1 MQGNQKLGLSGERF
15 TVEYSLFCKQADAK
29 QIALAI
35 IVEDT
40 VEFPYDLLPE
50 GEIKDQIVGKIEEL
64 TEIGENQFKL
74 IVSYAIEITA
84 FTIPQLMNVILG
96 NISLMPNIKVERFT
110 LPQSLA
116 ARFSGPRFGRDGLRK
131 LLNIPT
137 RPLLSTAIKPMGLT
151 YKELAEMVYQV
162 AKGGIDIVK
171 DDHGISNQ
179 PFSRFKDRVQA
190 NQDALEKANNETGN
204 KSIFL
209 PNITGRA
216 DELLENAY
224 FAKKIGCG
232 GLLVLPAHTGWD
244 SIRMLAEDDNLNLP
258 IMTHI
263 AFHGSYTVSPREGFS
278 PFAWVGQVSRVAG
291 SDMSIFVNF
300 GSRFSNSI
308 EECLSAVGGTAVPMH
323 NIKPNFPVAGGG
335 LTMENVPLMKKTYDN
350 NMIYLM
356 GGGLHKA
363 SPDLIANARRFRDL
377 LEV

>member
-1 MQGNQKLGLSGERF
+1 MQGNQRLNLSGERF
-15 TVEYSLFCKQADAK
+15 TVEYSLFGTRADVE
-29 QIALAI
+29 QIAFAI

-40 VEFPYDLLPE
+40 VEFPYELLPE

-64 TEIGENQFKL
+64 SEIGENHFKAV
-74 IVSYAIEITA
+74 ISYAIEITA
-84 FTIPQLMNVILG
+84 FTIAQFLNVVLG

-110 LPQSLA
+110 LPVSLA
-116 ARFSGPRFGRDGLRK
+116 AKYSGPRFGRKGLRE
-131 LLNIPT
+131 LLDVPT
-137 RPLLSTAIKPMGLT
+137 RPLICTALKPMGLT
-151 YKELAEMVYQV
+151 YKELAEMGYQV
-162 AKGGIDIVK
+162 AKGGMDIIK

-179 PFSRFKDRVQA
+179 TYSQFRERIQH
-190 NQDALEKANNETGN
+190 NQEAIAKANSETGF

-232 GLLVLPAHTGWD
+232 GLMVLPAHTGWD
-244 SIRMLAEDDNLNLP
+244 AVRMLAEDENLKLP

-263 AFHGSYTVSPREGFS
+263 AFHGCYTVSPTSGFS

-300 GSRFSNSI
+300 GSRFANTV
-308 EECLSAVGGTAVPMH
+308 EECLSAVAGTAVPMH
-323 NIKPNFPVAGGG
+323 NIQSNFPVAGGG
-335 LTMENVPLMKKTYDN
+335 LTMNNVPLMKETYDN
-350 NMIYLM
+350 DMIYLM

-363 SPDLIANARRFRDL
+363 GPDLIANTRHFREL
-377 LEV
+377 LEA